1 MTTIAYDTKTLV
13 SDSRSCMGNTI
24 YENDCKKIFTEVG
37 PFAVIGIAG
46 NYQDAMDIIKFITE
60 YNSMDQIRTINYD
73 ITGWDAGIIG
83 ITYQGE
89 VWHYAGEEGF
99 ELRPDL
105 PFAIGSGSQYALAAM
120 DLGKTAEE
128 AVVYASTRDVYTN
141 NVTQVASLITE
152 EELNDTDCS
161 KEERSKPEV

>member
-1 MTTIAYDTKTLV
+1 MNPL
-13 SDSRSCMGNTI
+13 
-24 YENDCKKIFTEVG
+24 
-37 PFAVIGIAG
+37 
-46 NYQDAMDIIKFITE
+46 
-60 YNSMDQIRTINYD
+60 
-73 ITGWDAGIIG
+73 
-83 ITYQGE
+83 
-89 VWHYAGEEGF
+89 AGEKSF